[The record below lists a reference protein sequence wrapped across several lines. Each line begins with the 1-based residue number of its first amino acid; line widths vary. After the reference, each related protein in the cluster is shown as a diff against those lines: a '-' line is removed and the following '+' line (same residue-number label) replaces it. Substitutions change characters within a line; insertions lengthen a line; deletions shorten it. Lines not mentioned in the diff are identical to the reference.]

1 MSLAPHMRPPVSLRY
16 AIWCLASKLSDRYSN
31 HQEVFYRRARKYTE
45 IDEMKGLGEAFVTVA
60 HCQTWV
66 LICTYEFQMMFFPRA
81 WSSVGRA
88 VRLAMMMGLN
98 RVDGMGLDVK
108 QVLPPPRDWTEG
120 EERRRT
126 FWMAYCV
133 DRYASMGT
141 GWPVAVDERDVSPYR

>member
-1 MSLAPHMRPPVSLRY
+1 
-16 AIWCLASKLSDRYSN
+16 
-31 HQEVFYRRARKYTE
+31 
-45 IDEMKGLGEAFVTVA
+45 MKGLGEAFVTVA
-60 HCQTWV
+60 HCQTWI

-98 RVDGMGLDVK
+98 RVDGVGLDVK
-108 QVLPPPRDWTEG
+108 QVLPPPRDWTEE

-141 GWPVAVDERDVSPYR
+141 GWPLAVDERDVSLHKLHENAFTHPWNRSGVTSRQMKIIMSGVLNKRVSHLPAV